1 MKSSR
6 EERQFDPAYLNQPLE
21 IPMSAQH
28 MNTLAQQFRAASEA
42 NEKFIF
48 PLMTS
53 RQWAQFEALLG
64 D

>member
-1 MKSSR
+1 
-6 EERQFDPAYLNQPLE
+6 
-21 IPMSAQH
+21 MSAQH